1 MTSKKYPTVRISP
14 EAKEQ
19 LRKLSDEN
27 GIPMAKYLDRL
38 FGVEDSE
45 TPLSHLDQKPP
56 MLGGA
61 TLGEFFQQQ
70 FNHNEQAKKEAF
82 TNKEIHK
89 DALDSVFDD
98 PYYIEAN
105 EVIMSARLGISGDSV
120 ESIRKKYDPVE
131 KPDTAITAIKET
143 KSKNEGKKR

>member
-1 MTSKKYPTVRISP
+1 MTRKEYDQVRISP
-14 EAKEQ
+14 EAK
-19 LRKLSDEN
+19 
-27 GIPMAKYLDRL
+27 
-38 FGVEDSE
+38 VEDSE

-89 DALDSVFDD
+89 DVLDSVFDD
-98 PYYIEAN
+98 PYYRE
-105 EVIMSARLGISGDSV
+105 SLDSV
-120 ESIRKKYDPVE
+120 REKAIDIIRSE
-131 KPDTAITAIKET
+131 ILTKPTNRYSWMAGGKE
-143 KSKNEGKKR
+143 EEEEEHVR

>member
-1 MTSKKYPTVRISP
+1 MTKKEYDQVRISP
-14 EAKEQ
+14 EAKEKLRQ
-19 LRKLSDEN
+19 LSKDD
-27 GIPMAKYLDRL
+27 GIPMSKYLDRL

-98 PYYIEAN
+98 PYYRE
-105 EVIMSARLGISGDSV
+105 SLDSV
-120 ESIRKKYDPVE
+120 REKVIDIIRSE
-131 KPDTAITAIKET
+131 ILTKPTNRYSWMAGGKE
-143 KSKNEGKKR
+143 EEEEEHAR